1 MNGFYLANPWGL
13 LALAAIPAI
22 VAIHFLQRRTT
33 PVVVSTLFL
42 IQPMLRPTTG
52 GRVWSYLRS
61 SWSLWLQ
68 ILAALLL
75 AFVLAQP
82 RILARESTQQVV
94 LVLDSS
100 YSMRAFREGAIEAG
114 RDVVEALAENAAN
127 TEWRVL
133 SSDPLAPPI
142 YAGTDREALVAAL
155 DRWEPVHGTLD
166 PAEVLGF
173 ASRSAAG
180 VAVVYISDHATDLP
194 GGVTPVMVGEPLAN
208 VGFAGVTT
216 DPVQDRWEVLIQNYH
231 PLPQTRQFSTTNAE
245 GVRSESR
252 PVVLEANE
260 TLRLEGAFEGE
271 SITLHLEPDAFALDD
286 QVPLMRPRLKPMR
299 VDVRTEAPGFREL
312 LGTLPGIVSAG
323 DREAP
328 VLIAGLSDPASPL
341 PPGKGILH
349 LDHGEGEAPLRTAP
363 AYSTGH
369 PLVEGLGWNGL
380 LIADHPG
387 LEPTDADT
395 VLVWSGEKP
404 LILLRQS
411 DEQEWLIFNFD
422 PARSNLDRLPE
433 FVLLM
438 SRFLERLRLEAPGTE
453 MANFELR
460 ESLADHLP
468 RRVPAEVIVDGDT
481 SPLLLAPDLPG
492 RFAVRQAGAS
502 SDESPL
508 LQASAHF
515 AESREADFQRATRGS
530 ELDSLVAEMR
540 DRHRNVDFFSPL
552 WLLLAIAAMLAAWA
566 FSQRP
571 TSA

>member
-13 LALAAIPAI
+13 LALVAIPAI

-61 SWSLWLQ
+61 SWSLWMQL
-68 ILAALLL
+68 LAALLL

-94 LVLDSS
+94 IVLDSS
-100 YSMRAFREGAIEAG
+100 YSMQAFRDEAIKAA
-114 RDVVEALAENAAN
+114 RNAVDALSKNAAH

-133 SSDPLAPPI
+133 TSDPLASPI
-142 YAGTDREALVAAL
+142 YAGTDAAAL
-155 DRWEPVHGTLD
+155 ISALERWEPVHGTLD

-180 VAVVYISDHATDLP
+180 VAVVYISDQATDLP
-194 GGVTPVMVGEPLAN
+194 GGVTPIQVGEPIAN

-216 DPVQDRWEVLIQNYH
+216 DPTTDRWEVLIQNFH
-231 PLPQTRQFSTTNAE
+231 PLPQSRDFFTTNAE
-245 GVRSESR
+245 GQRSEPR
-252 PVVLEANE
+252 RVVLQANE
-260 TLRLEGAFEGE
+260 TLRLEGKFEGE
-271 SITLHLEPDAFALDD
+271 SITLHLEPDGFTLDD
-286 QVPLMRPRLKPMR
+286 NLPLIRPRLKPMR
-299 VDVRTEAPGFREL
+299 VALRTDAPGFGEL
-312 LGTLPGIVSAG
+312 VQSLPGIVSAG
-323 DREAP
+323 EREAP
-328 VLIAGLSDPASPL
+328 VRIERLSDSTAAVPD
-341 PPGKGILH
+341 GKGILH
-349 LDHGEGEAPLRTAP
+349 LDLGEAEAPLRTTP
-363 AYSTGH
+363 AYSTRH
-369 PLVEGLGWNGL
+369 PLVDGLSWNGL
-380 LIADHPG
+380 LVADHPG
-387 LEPTDADT
+387 LEPTEADT
-395 VLVWSGEKP
+395 VLVWSAEKP

-411 DEQEWLIFNFD
+411 GDQEWLIFNFD
-422 PARSNLDRLPE
+422 PARSNLEKLPE
-433 FVLLM
+433 FVLLI
-438 SRFLERLRLEAPGTE
+438 SRFLERLRLESPGTE

-460 ESLADHLP
+460 ESLTPSLP
-468 RRVPAEVIVDGDT
+468 RQIPAEVVVDDLP

-492 RFAVRQAGAS
+492 RFTARQVGEPDAA
-502 SDESPL
+502 PL

-552 WLLLAIAAMLAAWA
+552 WLLLALGAMLAAWA

-571 TSA
+571 ASA